1 MQGACSLLPSLTHKG
16 VHIGVQYVLN
26 SYLNAGGELQ
36 LWEEKNESY
45 ITKNT
50 SGIATR
56 VILSWTPLHSP
67 NSQNKG
73 SQSWIKKIESVCWVF
88 LKGRK
93 NKSKDFKVDH
103 CSGGECQ
110 DCKRLGTC
118 EISLNCC
125 RCTIHCLIILPWRF
139 RFLFWHWGQWRCQS
153 YRRAQ
158 PNEWPR
164 HQIHQVTLSKRLKAE
179 KTWLGFLPKGSTSA
193 SHSKGSTHSKELKQS
208 C

>member
-56 VILSWTPLHSP
+56 VILPWTPLHSP

-73 SQSWIKKIESVCWVF
+73 SQSWIKKIESVFESFW
-88 LKGRK
+88 KG
-93 NKSKDFKVDH
+93 
-103 CSGGECQ
+103 
-110 DCKRLGTC
+110 
-118 EISLNCC
+118 
-125 RCTIHCLIILPWRF
+125 
-139 RFLFWHWGQWRCQS
+139 
-153 YRRAQ
+153 
-158 PNEWPR
+158 
-164 HQIHQVTLSKRLKAE
+164 E
-179 KTWLGFLPKGSTSA
+179 KTSRKTSRLTIA
-193 SHSKGSTHSKELKQS
+193 VVESVKTAKDLAPARSLSIVVGAPSIALSSCRDDLDFYFGTEGNDAVRAIEEHNQMNGLDTKSIKWHCRNAWKQKKHD
-208 C
+208 